1 MSKVTLFGLD
11 TKGGYKEWHCEV
23 HGSEIHV
30 SHGKVGGK
38 LQLKIT
44 KCESKNVGRANETSP
59 ERQAELEAAA
69 KVQKQIDKLYRPTI
83 EALSHVG
90 NNLPMLA
97 HDYTKVGHRMP
108 YPCYGSV
115 KLDGVRC
122 MAIVN
127 DLGVYLA
134 SRGGKSY
141 PCPKHIEEALLHRF
155 STWPTTE
162 MVLDGELYI
171 HGVSLQNIVSA
182 VKKPSGLTPK
192 LQFWVFDVPSD
203 KPWEER
209 MMELDELPIDPSG
222 ALVKVGNRLLES
234 EIEARTM
241 LGEVLEWGYEG
252 LMLRNPETAYSYNHR
267 SPGLMKW
274 KLFQDVEALI
284 LQVGKD
290 KLDEAVFVCDL
301 KNGTRFKC
309 KMRGTHEERLFKNH
323 WHESE
328 GKWITVR
335 FQQYTDDGV
344 PQFPV
349 GTGFRDCDNEGNPL
363 I

>member
-1 MSKVTLFGLD
+1 MDKVTLFGLD
-11 TKGGYKEWHCEV
+11 TKGGYKEWHCESI
-23 HGSEIHV
+23 GSEIHV
-30 SHGKVGGK
+30 SHGKMGGK

-44 KCESKNVGRANETSP
+44 KCEAKNVGRSNETTP
-59 ERQAELEAAA
+59 EQQAKLEAAA
-69 KVQKQIDKLYRPTI
+69 KVQKQIDKLYRPNI

-141 PCPKHIEEALLHRF
+141 PCPKHIEDALMHRF
-155 STWPTTE
+155 SRWPTTE

-182 VKKPSGLTPK
+182 VKKPNELTPELK
-192 LQFWVFDVPSD
+192 FYIFDIPSD
-203 KPWEER
+203 QPWEDR
-209 MMELDELPIDPSG
+209 MIELEALPLDPFG
-222 ALVKVGNRLLES
+222 PLVMVSNNLLEN
-234 EIEARTM
+234 ETEARTM
-241 LGEVLEWGYEG
+241 LGEVMEKGYEG
-252 LMLRNPETAYSYNHR
+252 LMLRNPDSPYMYNHR

-274 KLFQDVEALI
+274 KLFQDAEALI
-284 LQVGKD
+284 LQVSKD
-290 KLDEAVFVCDL
+290 KLGEAVFVCDL
-301 KNGTRFKC
+301 KDGPRFKC
-309 KMRGTHEERLFKNH
+309 KIRGTHEERLFENH
-323 WHESE
+323 WHHSE
-328 GKWITVR
+328 GKWLTVR
-335 FQQYTDDGV
+335 FQQLTDDGV

-349 GTGFRDCDNEGNPL
+349 GIAFRDCDNQGNPL

>member
-11 TKGGYKEWHCEV
+11 TKGGYKEWNCECI
-23 HGSEIHV
+23 GSEIHV

-44 KCESKNVGRANETSP
+44 KCEAKNVGRANETSP
-59 ERQAELEAAA
+59 ERQAELEAAS

-141 PCPKHIEEALLHRF
+141 PCPKHIEDALMHRF
-155 STWPTTE
+155 SRWPTTE

-182 VKKPSGLTPK
+182 VKKPNELTPELK
-192 LQFWVFDVPSD
+192 FWIFDIPS
-203 KPWEER
+203 KESWEDR
-209 MMELDELPIDPSG
+209 MIELEALPLDPFG
-222 ALVKVGNRLLES
+222 PLVMVGNRLLMDET
-234 EIEARTM
+234 EARTM
-241 LGEVLEWGYEG
+241 LSEVMEKGYEG
-252 LMLRNPETAYSYNHR
+252 LMLRNPDSPYLYNHR

-274 KLFQDVEALI
+274 KLMQDTEVK
-284 LQVGKD
+284 VVSVRKD
-290 KLDEAVFVCDL
+290 KLGEGVLICKLPSGVDVDL
-301 KNGTRFKC
+301 KMKGN
-309 KMRGTHEERLFKNH
+309 HEYRLYENMLNLV
-323 WHESE
+323 
-328 GKWITVR
+328 GKWVTAK
-335 FQQYTDDGV
+335 FQEYTDDGSL
-344 PQFPV
+344 QFPV
-349 GTGFRDCDNEGNPL
+349 GLYVRECDNQGNPL